1 MPTVCAAEWTSVRER
16 LFSTSPFQPG
26 GTVWS
31 CPQLT
36 VVYTCILCSAA
47 CANRRKVV
55 CIWTPDF
62 LSTIAL
68 IPREKQRRNIAIV
81 AKKQS
86 NFPNGIYF
94 VYMLRST
101 NVWKHT
107 LEQRIK
113 FYRQK
118 PPNQY
123 SKIGPSMPFFT
134 HQLHSLGIYF

>member
-1 MPTVCAAEWTSVRER
+1 MPNICAAEWTFMRER
-16 LFSTSPFQPG
+16 LFSTFSFHPG
-26 GTVWS
+26 GTAWS
-31 CPQLT
+31 YPQLT
-36 VVYTCILCSAA
+36 VICPCILCSAA

-86 NFPNGIYF
+86 TFPNGIYL
-94 VYMLRST
+94 VYMLQST

-107 LEQRIK
+107 LEQGIK

-118 PPNQY
+118 ATQPV
-123 SKIGPSMPFFT
+123 
-134 HQLHSLGIYF
+134 L

>member
-1 MPTVCAAEWTSVRER
+1 MRER
-16 LFSTSPFQPG
+16 LFSTSSFQLG

-36 VVYTCILCSAA
+36 VIYPCILCSAA

-81 AKKQS
+81 AKKQ
-86 NFPNGIYF
+86 NTFPNGIYF
-94 VYMLRST
+94 AYMLWST

-107 LEQRIK
+107 LEQGIK
-113 FYRQK
+113 FEQAK
-118 PPNQY
+118 SHPT
-123 SKIGPSMPFFT
+123 STLKLA
-134 HQLHSLGIYF
+134 HQCLLLPINCTACEYIF